1 MRRAFLALASLLWMS
16 FAWSADEPGSEKK
29 EVSEKKST
37 GVSQS
42 IEASPSGTPLPAEA
56 SAPVGGPADDP
67 FSNPDAAAAGRGK
80 GGAPSPPD
88 SASVTGEAKKKQ
100 VRDASSI
107 DPSKGKPVESGRADT
122 VFTEMVVT
130 GDTERDSHY
139 TSPSTRVTRPQIELQ
154 NAQTTEEVLKYMPSL
169 QIRQRYVGDPNGVL
183 GIRGADM
190 FSTARN
196 MVYADGLPLHNFLQA
211 SFNGAPRWSLVGP
224 NEIDSVDVVYG
235 PFSAEYSGNSIGGVV
250 NIKTR
255 MPHKQEFYVE
265 SSLFI
270 QPFKIYGP
278 DKGTFIGDRQYVSYG
293 NRIQDKFTV
302 FLSYNRLEAQGHPQS
317 YFIDN
322 TGLHEEAGGTS
333 VSGGILTPDTR
344 GTPSVIYGDTG
355 PEKVNTHLFKGKFG
369 YDITSELQALFTVA
383 YEDRTRN
390 GNRPR
395 NYLLDGAGQP
405 FWGGPAP
412 TCNSEVTCADP
423 GNATLNGT
431 RFDAVQR
438 GFGGNQDKRETLNL
452 GLTLRGALT
461 PNWNIDTTIS
471 HFDVLKDTR
480 ATAFFNRNDP
490 GDTGAG
496 QLQDFRKF
504 SWLNYDLKLAAPVL
518 LGNEKVSFLAGY
530 HFDQYNLSFRQYDLV
545 DYATLTRGAL
555 QANRNNDGQ
564 TSTHAF
570 FAQSAFRFLPNWDVT
585 AGVRQEWW
593 AATKGVVGNVGV
605 PDRTEAA
612 TSPKISVGYEPGSWK
627 YRYSFGRAHR
637 FPVIAELYQSLSS
650 PTSVLAANALLK
662 PENGVHHN
670 FMIEY
675 GLPKGYIRINAFR
688 DDIKDAIQQVR
699 TASGIL
705 TTSAFQNIGEIST
718 TGVELIYDQRRILG
732 SKFDFMFNG
741 TWMNAKVEKGPT
753 VSFTESTGAP
763 ADFNLTGKQRIRL
776 PHWRAN
782 FFSTYHATEA
792 WDISFSGLY
801 TSDSFNDID
810 NRDHINNVFGAQ
822 SDFFFMD
829 FKTSYRYKFQNGL
842 RSRFSFGIS
851 NLNNEKAF
859 VFHPY
864 PQRTYLVEAAF
875 SY

>member
-1 MRRAFLALASLLWMS
+1 MKPVPLAFLAGLLWAS
-16 FAWSADEPGSEKK
+16 SAFATDEPGRSRLQPDTNLTNLPKGEYRGEQFPDADIITEPGMKAGKTIAVRQKPDQVVEPAVPASVSAGADEK
-29 EVSEKKST
+29 EPPET
-37 GVSQS
+37 
-42 IEASPSGTPLPAEA
+42 ASPAEA
-56 SAPVGGPADDP
+56 HDKNTAKQPPA
-67 FSNPDAAAAGRGK
+67 K
-80 GGAPSPPD
+80 
-88 SASVTGEAKKKQ
+88 VQE
-100 VRDASSI
+100 
-107 DPSKGKPVESGRADT
+107 T
-122 VFTEMVVT
+122 VFKEMVVT
-130 GDTERDSHY
+130 GETERDSHY
-139 TSPSTRVTRPQIELQ
+139 PSPSTRVTRAQIERQ

-224 NEIDSVDVVYG
+224 NEIDSVDIVYG

-255 MPHKQEFYVE
+255 MPSKQEFYVE

-302 FLSYNRLEAQGHPQS
+302 FLAYNRLEAQSHPQS

-322 TGLHEEAGGTS
+322 TGLLDVPGGTP
-333 VSGGILTPDTR
+333 VTGGIRTPDTR
-344 GTPSVIYGDTG
+344 GTPSIIYGDTG

-369 YDITSELQALFTVA
+369 YDITRDLQAIFTVA

-390 GNRPR
+390 QNHTR
-395 NYLLDGAGQP
+395 NYLSGTTGDP
-405 FWGGPAP
+405 YWGGGVVP
-412 TCNSEVTCADP
+412 CCVP
-423 GNATLNGT
+423 GDASLDGT
-431 RFDAVQR
+431 RFDVVQR
-438 GFGGNQDKRETLNL
+438 GFGGSQDKRETLNL
-452 GLTLRGALT
+452 GLQLRGALT
-461 PNWNIDTTIS
+461 PTWDIDSTIS
-471 HFDVLKDTR
+471 HFDVLKDIR
-480 ATAFFNRNDP
+480 ASAFFNRNDR
-490 GDTGAG
+490 DNTGAG
-496 QLQDFRKF
+496 QIQDFKKF
-504 SWLNYDLKLAAPVL
+504 SWLNYDLKLSTPVL

-530 HFDQYNLSFRQYDLV
+530 HFDQYNLSFRQYSLL
-545 DYATLTRGAL
+545 DYGTMTRGAL
-555 QANRNNDGQ
+555 QAGRNNDGQ
-564 TSTHAF
+564 TSTHAM
-570 FAQSAFRFLPNWDVT
+570 FAQSAFRFLPGWDVT
-585 AGVRQEWW
+585 TGLRQEWW
-593 AATKGVVGNVGV
+593 AASKGVVGSTPV
-605 PDRTEAA
+605 PDRDESAL
-612 TSPKISVGYEPGSWK
+612 SPKVSVGYEPGQWK

-637 FPVIAELYQSLSS
+637 FPVIAELYQSIGS
-650 PTSVLAANALLK
+650 PTQIIQANAQLK

-675 GLPKGYIRINAFR
+675 GLPKGYVRLNAFR
-688 DDIKDAIQQVR
+688 DDIKDAIQQVQ
-699 TASGIL
+699 TVSGVV
-705 TTSAFQNIGEIST
+705 TTSAFQNIDQTST
-718 TGVELIYDQRRILG
+718 TGVELVFDQRRILG

-741 TWMNAKVEKGPT
+741 TWMNAKVDKGPFIN
-753 VSFTESTGAP
+753 FTAP
-763 ADFNLTGKQRIRL
+763 NHPLPTDPNEPGPDSFNLTGKQRIRL

-782 FFSTYHATEA
+782 FFTTYNATEA
-792 WDISFSGLY
+792 WDISLSGRY
-801 TSDSFNDID
+801 TSDSFNDLD
-810 NRDHINNVFGAQ
+810 NRDHVNNVFGAQ

-829 FKTSYRYKFQNGL
+829 FKTSYRHKFQNGL

-851 NLNNEKAF
+851 NLNNDKAY